1 MLYLAHTQ
9 RTPDRFRLSATLNR
23 LEARWGSNSSV
34 FEETGAYL
42 VRRSSP
48 TGIMCSWAEP
58 QPRRRMVSTFP
69 TKILLAT
76 DGSKDAKQAART
88 AADLAE
94 KTGSEVHVVYVG
106 GGGLL
111 RTPPARLST

>member
-1 MLYLAHTQ
+1 MRYLAHAQ
-9 RTPDRFRLSATLNR
+9 CTPDRLRLSATLTR

-34 FEETGAYL
+34 FEETGTYL

-48 TGIMCSWAEP
+48 TGTMCSRTEP
-58 QPRRRMVSTFP
+58 QARRRMVSIFP
-69 TKILLAT
+69 TNILLTT

-94 KTGSEVHVVYVG
+94 KTGSE
-106 GGGLL
+106 L
-111 RTPPARLST
+111 